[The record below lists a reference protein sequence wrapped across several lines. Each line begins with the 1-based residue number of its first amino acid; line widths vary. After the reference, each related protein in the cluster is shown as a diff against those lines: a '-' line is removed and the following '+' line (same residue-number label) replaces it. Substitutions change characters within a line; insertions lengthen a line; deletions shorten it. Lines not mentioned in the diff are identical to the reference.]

1 MIGTILAAWL
11 LPVLI
16 GTAFGMWTAQRPA
29 NTPGEFV
36 KDVCTAI
43 LFAGCAIFM
52 LQMILIGALMT
63 GFQGGISGLGA
74 EAWRWTFFTGL
85 FWVPGLVIA
94 YIVKAM
100 RIRER
105 NR

>member
-16 GTAFGMWTAQRPA
+16 AAALGAWQAERPAMTPSEFFKDVGTAL
-29 NTPGEFV
+29 
-36 KDVCTAI
+36 
-43 LFAGCAIFM
+43 LFAACAIFM
-52 LQMILIGALMT
+52 LQMVLIGALMT
-63 GFQGGISGLGA
+63 GFQGGMTGLGI
-74 EAWRWTFFTGL
+74 EAWRWTFYTGAI
-85 FWVPGLVIA
+85 WVPGLVIT

-100 RIRER
+100 RVRER